1 MSSAKRKTFLMHTRM
16 LLWKRQLCST
26 SASSKRSSISRSGTS
41 RKQVRSIS
49 LRRGWRVTRIGI
61 SQKRINCQK
70 NSRNKS
76 SRWLRSGSANL
87 YRISG
92 KGKAEL
98 LLSSQA
104 FRITLL
110 WWWWASLWL
119 YPGLRI
125 RWLRQSAMTISK
137 YRRGLVASN
146 WLSGTSKMFPIS
158 HGLAALTWLMWQ
170 LVKSNL
176 SLRFSNQR
184 SPLKLFTILECLPT
198 LRAKSTPTN
207 FHWWTR

>member
-16 LLWKRQLCST
+16 LSWKRQLCST
-26 SASSKRSSISRSGTS
+26 WASSKRSFISRSGMS
-41 RKQVRSIS
+41 RTQVRWIS

-61 SQKRINCQK
+61 SQRRINCQK
-70 NSRNKS
+70 SSRNKS
-76 SRWLRSGSANL
+76 IRWLRSGSANL

-98 LLSSQA
+98 LLSSHA
-104 FRITLL
+104 FRINLL

-119 YPGLRI
+119 YPGLRT

-146 WLSGTSKMFPIS
+146 WSSGASKMFPIS
-158 HGLAALTWLMWQ
+158 HGLVALTW
-170 LVKSNL
+170 
-176 SLRFSNQR
+176 
-184 SPLKLFTILECLPT
+184 
-198 LRAKSTPTN
+198 
-207 FHWWTR
+207 